1 MISIRR
7 VAWDRVTT
15 PDYAADTHTHIHKVD
30 CHRLHLCPSLEKG
43 KDVKLQGVTC
53 TKLSTFLNV
62 NKQLGVEEEKD
73 GGGEKSMIEEE
84 KDAWR
89 KELGQQVEKR
99 ERLWLKGTGEVNE
112 GHEEKVCGAEEEQD
126 S

>member
-15 PDYAADTHTHIHKVD
+15 PDYAADTHTHTHTQTQKVD

-53 TKLSTFLNV
+53 TKLSSFLNV
-62 NKQLGVEEEKD
+62 NKQLGPEKERE
-73 GGGEKSMIEEE
+73 GGV
-84 KDAWR
+84 D
-89 KELGQQVEKR
+89 
-99 ERLWLKGTGEVNE
+99 
-112 GHEEKVCGAEEEQD
+112 D
-126 S
+126 